1 MEKIDKERLN
11 DLEKRL
17 TLLES
22 YLNKSETPEKGKIIH
37 RNTIDPS
44 EMQEGYVAYVGKY
57 NFPDGSFGS
66 NFGADKSSIRDSLSK
81 DSVEIAKILDA
92 FASPERLEIIKKLMK
107 KHMTAKELM
116 AELNFN
122 TTGKLYHH
130 LSFLDKI
137 GMIKKENE
145 IYFKVSCSKGT
156 YIRSLCEDIAQRLD
170 TVGYMK
176 ELNRIKVGR
185 FRIEDAITINQIEEN
200 DIEFIK
206 KNIITMKRLFEDK
219 EKIELNN
226 ETQQKFLNGVKI
238 YTKKQNGVYNIYN
251 KEKYIG
257 IGTIKENILKRD
269 IIEKEI

>member
-1 MEKIDKERLN
+1 
-11 DLEKRL
+11 
-17 TLLES
+17 
-22 YLNKSETPEKGKIIH
+22 
-37 RNTIDPS
+37 
-44 EMQEGYVAYVGKY
+44 MQENGEE
-57 NFPDGSFGS
+57 
-66 NFGADKSSIRDSLSK
+66 I
-81 DSVEIAKILDA
+81 EIAPRKIT
-92 FASPERLEIIKKLMK
+92 IYNI
-107 KHMTAKELM
+107 ELIDI
-116 AELNFN
+116 N
-122 TTGKLYHH
+122 
-130 LSFLDKI
+130 
-137 GMIKKENE
+137 KKENE

-238 YTKKQNGVYNIYN
+238 EKDLKDGIYKIEN
-251 KEKYIG
+251 EESIF
-257 IGTIKENILKRD
+257 IGTGEIKAGTLKRD
-269 IIEKEI
+269 IIL